1 MRKIAVHFP
10 IVIYPSE
17 GDGMRHF
24 TAHCLNLD
32 LLADDDSVQAAV
44 SQLLELIEQQLD
56 AAEEYGAD
64 PFRRAPSQYWKML
77 GDARPVPHELLER
90 VIKEANARRANTVP
104 SNSAIDSSQMDVRE
118 LQLV

>member
-1 MRKIAVHFP
+1 MRRIAVHFP

-17 GDGMRHF
+17 SDGMRRF

-32 LLADDDSVQAAV
+32 LLADDDSVQAV
-44 SQLLELIEQQLD
+44 LSQLLELIEQQLD

-64 PFRRAPSQYWKML
+64 PFRRAPSRYWKML
-77 GDARPVPHELLER
+77 GDALPVPPELLER
-90 VIKEANARRANTVP
+90 VIKEANARRANTIP
-104 SNSAIDSSQMDVRE
+104 ANSAIDSSQIDVRE

>member
-17 GDGMRHF
+17 SDSMKRY

-32 LLADDDSVQAAV
+32 LFADDDSVQAAL

-64 PFRRAPSQYWKML
+64 PFRRAPSKYWEML
-77 GDARPVPHELLER
+77 GHARPVPAELLER
-90 VIKEANARRANTVP
+90 ILEEANVRRGSTSHP
-104 SNSAIDSSQMDVRE
+104 SQALDSSQIDVRE
-118 LQLV
+118 LQVV